1 MSMPITGSAD
11 DLYPTPAKSVARM
24 LVDRVETT
32 PRREALR
39 VPTDH
44 GWDSLTWEQVG
55 QQSFDLAAGLLAL
68 GVTNEQRV
76 AIICSTRYEWILADL
91 AIMCSGG
98 ATTTVY
104 PSTEPDDVAF
114 IIADSGSRFVFA
126 EDAEQLAKLVSTRE
140 QIPEVE
146 KVILIDGDA
155 SSTEG
160 DSDLG
165 DWVVSWRDL
174 ARLGADHLRE
184 HPAEIDT
191 VIASIEPNHLA
202 TLMYTSGTTGRPKG
216 VELSQSCWTYE
227 GACVDAVQ
235 ILTVDDVQFLWLPLS
250 HAFGKVLLAAQL
262 QIGFATAVDGRV
274 EKIADNLAEV
284 KPTFMAG
291 APRIFEKVRARV
303 IQTALSEGGPKASIA
318 QWAFAVGLQVSR
330 RHQQG
335 LQPVGL
341 LKVQHALADALV
353 FKKIRQRL
361 GGNIRYLVSGSAA
374 LSSEVAEWFEA
385 AGLLILEGYGLT
397 ETSAGTAI
405 NRPNNWRFG
414 TVGEPF
420 PGTEMRI
427 ASDGEIQIRGPGIM
441 RGYHGMPDQTAEVL
455 DAEGWFSTGDVGEI
469 DDGGRVRI
477 TDRKKD
483 LVKTSGGKY
492 IAPSAIETRLKSLSP
507 IIGYVVVHADKR
519 NFASAL
525 ITLDP
530 DVAPQWAQS
539 EGLTDDY
546 AALVAD
552 RQVRDYLQAAVDELN
567 AGLNRWE
574 TIKQFRV
581 IDHDFTVETGE
592 LTPSLKVKRRVV
604 ESMYADV
611 LNGMYD
617 QA

>member
-1 MSMPITGSAD
+1 MTTPITGSAD
-11 DLYPTPAKSVARM
+11 DPYPTPAKSVARM
-24 LVDRVETT
+24 LVDRVEAT

-39 VPTDH
+39 MPTDQ

-55 QQSFDLAAGLLAL
+55 QQAYDLAAGLLAL
-68 GVTNEQRV
+68 GLRNEERV

-104 PSTEPDDVAF
+104 PSTETDDVAF
-114 IIADSGSRFVFA
+114 IVADSGSRIVFA
-126 EDAEQLAKLVSTRE
+126 EDADQVAKLVSARDE
-140 QIPEVE
+140 LPAVE
-146 KVILIDGDA
+146 KVILIDG
-155 SSTEG
+155 EG
-160 DSDLG
+160 DG
-165 DWVVSWRDL
+165 DWVMSWREL

-184 HPAEIDT
+184 HPSEVDT

-202 TLMYTSGTTGRPKG
+202 TLIYTSGTTGRPKG
-216 VELSQSCWTYE
+216 VELTHSCWTYE

-250 HAFGKVLLAAQL
+250 HSFGKVLLAAQL
-262 QIGFATAVDGRV
+262 QIGFATAVDGRID
-274 EKIADNLAEV
+274 KIADGLAEV
-284 KPTFMAG
+284 QPTFMAG

-303 IQTALSEGGPKASIA
+303 IQTALSEGGPKTSIA

-330 RHQQG
+330 RRQQG

-341 LKVQHALADALV
+341 LKVQHAVADALV
-353 FKKIRQRL
+353 FKKIRHRL

-374 LSSEVAEWFEA
+374 LSHEVAEWFEA

-397 ETSAGTAI
+397 ETSAGTAL
-405 NRPNNWRFG
+405 NRPHHWRFG
-414 TVGEPF
+414 TVGEPL

-427 ASDGEIQIRGPGIM
+427 AADGEIQIRGPGIM
-441 RGYHGMPDQTAEVL
+441 RGYHGMPDQTAAVL

-469 DDGGRVRI
+469 DEGGRVRI

-492 IAPSAIETRLKSLSP
+492 IAPSVIEARLKSLSP
-507 IIGYVVVHADKR
+507 IVGHVVVHADKR

-530 DVAPQWAQS
+530 DVAPQWAES
-539 EGLTDDY
+539 EGVPGDYGTLT
-546 AALVAD
+546 AD
-552 RQVRDYLQAAVDELN
+552 PRVRAHLQAAVDELN
-567 AGLNRWE
+567 VGLNRWE
-574 TIKQFRV
+574 TIKEFRV
-581 IDHDFTVETGE
+581 LDHEFTVETGE
-592 LTPSLKVKRRVV
+592 LTPSQKVKRRVV

-611 LNGMYD
+611 LNGIYKNS
-617 QA
+617 

>member
-1 MSMPITGSAD
+1 MTTPITGNAD
-11 DLYPTPAKSVARM
+11 DPYPTPAKSVARM
-24 LVDRVETT
+24 LVDRVEAT

-39 VPTDH
+39 MPTNQ

-55 QQSFDLAAGLLAL
+55 QQAYDLAAGLLAL
-68 GVTNEQRV
+68 GLRSEERV

-91 AIMCSGG
+91 AVMCSGG

-104 PSTEPDDVAF
+104 PSTETDDVAF
-114 IIADSGSRFVFA
+114 IVADSGSRIVFA
-126 EDAEQLAKLVSTRE
+126 EDADQVAKLVSARE
-140 QIPEVE
+140 QLPQVE
-146 KVILIDGDA
+146 KVVLIDG
-155 SSTEG
+155 EG
-160 DSDLG
+160 DG
-165 DWVVSWRDL
+165 DWVMSWRDL
-174 ARLGADHLRE
+174 ARLGADRLRE

-191 VIASIEPNHLA
+191 VIASIEPSHLA
-202 TLMYTSGTTGRPKG
+202 TLIYTSGTTGRPKG
-216 VELSQSCWTYE
+216 VELTQSCWTYE

-250 HAFGKVLLAAQL
+250 HSFGKVLLAAQL
-262 QIGFATAVDGRV
+262 QIGFATAVDGRID
-274 EKIADNLAEV
+274 KIADGLAEV
-284 KPTFMAG
+284 QPTFMAG

-330 RHQQG
+330 RRQQG

-341 LKVQHALADALV
+341 LKVQHAVADALV
-353 FKKIRQRL
+353 FKKIRHRL

-374 LSSEVAEWFEA
+374 LSREVAEWFEA

-397 ETSAGTAI
+397 ETSAGTAL
-405 NRPNNWRFG
+405 NRPHHWKFG
-414 TVGEPF
+414 TVGEPL

-427 ASDGEIQIRGPGIM
+427 ATDGEIQIRGPGIM
-441 RGYHGMPDQTAEVL
+441 RGYHGMPDQTAAVL

-469 DDGGRVRI
+469 DEGGRVRI

-492 IAPSAIETRLKSLSP
+492 IAPSVIEVRLKSLSP
-507 IIGYVVVHADKR
+507 IVGHVVVHADKR

-530 DVAPQWAQS
+530 DVAPQWAES
-539 EGLTDDY
+539 EGVSGDYVALTTDP
-546 AALVAD
+546 
-552 RQVRDYLQAAVDELN
+552 RVRTHLQAAVDELN

-574 TIKQFRV
+574 TIKEFRV
-581 IDHDFTVETGE
+581 LDHEFTVETGE
-592 LTPSLKVKRRVV
+592 LTPSQKVKRRVV

-611 LNGMYD
+611 LNGMYESS
-617 QA
+617 

>member
-1 MSMPITGSAD
+1 MTTPITGNAD
-11 DLYPTPAKSVARM
+11 DPYPTPAKSVARM
-24 LVDRVETT
+24 LVDRVEAT

-39 VPTDH
+39 MPTNQ

-55 QQSFDLAAGLLAL
+55 QQAYDLAAGLLAL
-68 GVTNEQRV
+68 GLRSEERV

-91 AIMCSGG
+91 AVMCSGG

-104 PSTEPDDVAF
+104 PSTETDDVAF
-114 IIADSGSRFVFA
+114 IVADSGSRIVFA
-126 EDAEQLAKLVSTRE
+126 EDADQVAKLVSARE
-140 QIPEVE
+140 QLPHVE
-146 KVILIDGDA
+146 KVVLIDG
-155 SSTEG
+155 EG
-160 DSDLG
+160 DG
-165 DWVVSWRDL
+165 DWVMSWRDL
-174 ARLGADHLRE
+174 ARMGADRLRE

-191 VIASIEPNHLA
+191 VIASIEPSHLA
-202 TLMYTSGTTGRPKG
+202 TLIYTSGTTGRPKG
-216 VELSQSCWTYE
+216 VELTHSCWTYE

-250 HAFGKVLLAAQL
+250 HSFGKVLLAAQL
-262 QIGFATAVDGRV
+262 QIGFATAVDGRID
-274 EKIADNLAEV
+274 KIADGLAEV
-284 KPTFMAG
+284 QPTFMAG

-330 RHQQG
+330 RRQQG

-341 LKVQHALADALV
+341 LKVQHAVADALV
-353 FKKIRQRL
+353 FKKIRHRL

-374 LSSEVAEWFEA
+374 LSREVAEWFEA

-397 ETSAGTAI
+397 ETSAGTAL
-405 NRPNNWRFG
+405 NRPHHWKFG
-414 TVGEPF
+414 TVGEPL

-427 ASDGEIQIRGPGIM
+427 ATDGEIQIRGPGIM
-441 RGYHGMPDQTAEVL
+441 RGYHGMPDQTAAVL

-469 DDGGRVRI
+469 DEGGRVRI

-492 IAPSAIETRLKSLSP
+492 IAPSVIEVRLKSLSP
-507 IIGYVVVHADKR
+507 IVGHVVVHADKR

-530 DVAPQWAQS
+530 DVAPQWAES
-539 EGLTDDY
+539 EGVSGDYVALTTDP
-546 AALVAD
+546 
-552 RQVRDYLQAAVDELN
+552 RVRSHLQAAVDELN

-574 TIKQFRV
+574 TIKEFRV
-581 IDHDFTVETGE
+581 LDHEFTVETGE
-592 LTPSLKVKRRVV
+592 LTPSQKVKRRVV

-611 LNGMYD
+611 LNGMYEHS
-617 QA
+617 